1 MSCKIDDRLPKEV
14 GAKSLPLHPAI
25 KTPWEKLISFHDAY
39 HYACRH
45 HAVIGAVYQEVLRI
59 LVPDYDERCTLMCKT
74 DVGVKNYIFSKMEVA
89 PGHLYRDYHLAKHYM
104 HPFFKGTDN
113 TGGFRAAVFGDNGD
127 ERLLMPVSYT
137 HLTLPT
143 IEPV

>member
-45 HAVIGAVYQEVLRI
+45 HAVIDEFGIGVQFLGCGQMLAAAQFDPILGVICDLDDKPQHLEIKLVGLVDAQHKILFRNDQRIRLRLEMRI
-59 LVPDYDERCTLMCKT
+59 
-74 DVGVKNYIFSKMEVA
+74 
-89 PGHLYRDYHLAKHYM
+89 
-104 HPFFKGTDN
+104 
-113 TGGFRAAVFGDNGD
+113 
-127 ERLLMPVSYT
+127 ERLDGLDS
-137 HLTLPT
+137 
-143 IEPV
+143 E

>member
-59 LVPDYDERCTLMCKT
+59 LVPDYVWGDRIFEKCGIGRDERGDGGKTLEIRGKRRLSAR
-74 DVGVKNYIFSKMEVA
+74 DGDANYQQS
-89 PGHLYRDYHLAKHYM
+89 
-104 HPFFKGTDN
+104 
-113 TGGFRAAVFGDNGD
+113 
-127 ERLLMPVSYT
+127 
-137 HLTLPT
+137 
-143 IEPV
+143 

>member
-89 PGHLYRDYHLAKHYM
+89 PGHL
-104 HPFFKGTDN
+104 
-113 TGGFRAAVFGDNGD
+113 
-127 ERLLMPVSYT
+127 
-137 HLTLPT
+137 
-143 IEPV
+143 